1 MTLGICLTRRFVWQ
15 WHYWFEISA
24 LAVACAAVSAIL
36 VFFVKYNHQQKQFV
50 FRLRHSGASPH
61 MLNSTSV
68 IQQLCLATTA
78 DSPPV
83 VACDNNI

>member
-1 MTLGICLTRRFVWQ
+1 MSYQAVCLTVTLLIRDQRLGGGMRCSEC
-15 WHYWFEISA
+15 HS
-24 LAVACAAVSAIL
+24 S
-36 VFFVKYNHQQKQFV
+36 FFVKYNHQQKQFV